1 MIPLLTLHL
10 AAAATLEDAWSKAET
25 ESAELVMATE
35 QRVQSDQ
42 ATTSAW
48 ALVGPKLTLGGNFTL
63 NQRETAFDPSK
74 LFPSDVT
81 DLIEQFTGEPL
92 DMGDPLVINK
102 KHYFD
107 ANLAVSQPLFSAQTL
122 AFLRS
127 AKAVRQAGR
136 AGETANRTQIR
147 LGIARVYWGAL
158 VARQGERIAAEALEV
173 AKTQADIAAAVVRA
187 GNATA
192 QTELQARIAV
202 THAERDLL
210 AARARAATANEA
222 LARMTGLGA
231 DTPLEVPG
239 TPAVGPK
246 SLDAALEAA
255 ADRPEVQAADAQAR
269 AAQLQATTADLGW
282 LPRVDG
288 RFIESWSQNTGFS
301 GENTNW
307 MVTVNGTWTLWDG
320 GSRIADGNRAHS
332 AARMAAASADDAHDR
347 VHADV
352 VAAWEERERA
362 TASAASAA
370 QERTYAEE
378 NLRLANVALAAGTV
392 SFVDAQAAA
401 LGLSAAKLTELSE
414 QMAADL
420 ATRALIA
427 AIGE

>member
-1 MIPLLTLHL
+1 MIPLFTLQL
-10 AAAATLEDAWSKAET
+10 AAAATLDDAWTQAET
-25 ESAELVMATE
+25 ASAELVMATE

-107 ANLAVSQPLFSAQTL
+107 ANLTVSQPLFSAQTL

-127 AKAVRQAGR
+127 ATAVRQAGR
-136 AGETANRTQIR
+136 ASEAANRAQIR

-158 VARQGERIAAEALEV
+158 VAREGERIAREALDV

-202 THAERDLL
+202 TRAERDLL

-231 DTPLEVPG
+231 DAPLELPV
-239 TPAVGPK
+239 TPDVGPK

-269 AAQLQATTADLGW
+269 AARMQAATADLGW

-288 RFIESWSQNTGFS
+288 RFIESWSQNTGFN
-301 GENTNW
+301 GESTNW
-307 MVTVNGTWTLWDG
+307 MVTVNGTWMLWDG

-332 AARMAAASADDAHDR
+332 AARMAAAGADDAHDR

-352 VAAWEERERA
+352 VAAWEERARA

-370 QERTYAEE
+370 QERSYAEE

-401 LGLSAAKLTELSE
+401 LGLSAARLTELSE
-414 QMAADL
+414 RMAADL
-420 ATRALIA
+420 ATRTLIT
-427 AIGE
+427 AIGG